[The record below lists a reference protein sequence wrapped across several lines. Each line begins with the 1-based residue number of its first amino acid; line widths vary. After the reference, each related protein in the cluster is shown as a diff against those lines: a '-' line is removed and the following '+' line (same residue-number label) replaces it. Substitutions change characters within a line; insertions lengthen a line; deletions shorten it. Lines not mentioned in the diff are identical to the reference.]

1 MKKWRLLGT
10 IMLLLLLCGC
20 HEDTRMAELQQQY
33 RMITSAQLSA
43 EVVCHSASENR
54 VFTVACSYDKEQGAT
69 TSITA
74 PEEVKGIS
82 ATVSGDRLT
91 VTYDGTILSAGEPA
105 DICPANCLPY
115 LLYAATDGYV
125 TEWGTEILEDTE
137 CLRAAF
143 DTTAGSGEKV
153 LCTVWFDGNHLPIY
167 AEFSQNDRV
176 ILTAR
181 MLAFES
187 K

>member
-20 HEDTRMAELQQQY
+20 HEETRMAELQQQY
-33 RMITSAQLSA
+33 QAIASAQLSA
-43 EVVCHSASENR
+43 EVVCHLTSENR

-74 PEEVKGIS
+74 PEEVKGIA
-82 ATVSGDRLT
+82 ATVSGETLT
-91 VTYDGTILSAGEPA
+91 VSYDGAILSAGEPA
-105 DICPANCLPY
+105 DISPANCLPY
-115 LLYAATDGYV
+115 LLYAAADGYV
-125 TEWGTEILEDTE
+125 REWGTEILEDTE

-143 DTTAGSGEKV
+143 DTTADSGEKI
-153 LCTVWFDGNHLPIY
+153 LCTVWFDGDHLPIY

-176 ILTAR
+176 ILTVR

-187 K
+187 E